1 LLKPKQMET
10 SAKYWNLRNHQLFN
24 QLEEEDINTLCVI
37 TAYKKA
43 KKGEVIYF
51 SHQDLDRLYIL
62 KEGRIKIAYYDE
74 NGTEMIS
81 EILME
86 GDIFGEVS
94 LKKSTGSNHEFAQ
107 AISDEV
113 SLCSFTLEN
122 FKEVLRKK
130 PDLAITY
137 SQMVG
142 EKLRNI
148 NTKYSDLICKDVKE
162 RVLAFFKRNAQQDGK
177 WKGER
182 VEMNMYLTH
191 QDIANY
197 TASSRQTVSTIIGDL
212 EKQGLIKYQG
222 RKRVVIPN
230 IHRL

>member
-1 LLKPKQMET
+1 MET
-10 SAKYWNLRNHQLFN
+10 NSKYWHLRNHNMFSQLN
-24 QLEEEDINTLCVI
+24 EEEIGNLCI
-37 TAYKKA
+37 ISAYKKA
-43 KKGEVIYF
+43 KKNEIIYF
-51 SHQDLDRLYIL
+51 SNQDLDRLYIL

-74 NGTEMIS
+74 NDTEVIS

-94 LKKSTGSNHEFAQ
+94 LRKSQGENHEFAQ

-113 SLCSFTLEN
+113 SMCSFTLEN
-122 FKEVLRKK
+122 FKELLRQN

-137 SQMVG
+137 SQKIG
-142 EKLRNI
+142 DKLRNI

-162 RVLAFFKRNAQQDGK
+162 RVLAFFRRNAMQEGK
-177 WKGER
+177 RKGDR
-182 VEMNMYLTH
+182 VELNMYLTH

-212 EKQGLIKYQG
+212 EKAGKLTYQG
-222 RKRVVIPN
+222 RKKVIIPN
-230 IHRL
+230 INLL